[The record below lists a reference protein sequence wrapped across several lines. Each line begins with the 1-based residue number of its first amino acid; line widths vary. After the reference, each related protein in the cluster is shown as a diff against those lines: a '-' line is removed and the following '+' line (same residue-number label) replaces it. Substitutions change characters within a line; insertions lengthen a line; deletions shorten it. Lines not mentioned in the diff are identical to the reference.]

1 MADSSDLCVTV
12 GTGFR
17 PQKIHMATGTL
28 ADQVTYP
35 SRIEPAERTPAVEA
49 RLQELLDLV
58 GVGYLVTRWAGD
70 AAGRKRAEHKGW
82 DHETKW
88 DEVLS
93 LGEQQRIGM
102 SRLFYHRASSL
113 RRPAAA
119 ACMSVVSDL
128 DCQTSNLR
136 EVAMLAQSPSSEC
149 WTNALRRCRS
159 TWRSGCTAA
168 PRLPGSR
175 RSR

>member
-1 MADSSDLCVTV
+1 MADLRLAV

-102 SRLFYHRASSL
+102 SRLFYHRAPPL
-113 RRPAAA
+113 RSPAFTN
-119 ACMSVVSDL
+119 CLLGVTL
-128 DCQTSNLR
+128 DRQTSNLR
-136 EVAMLAQSPSSEC
+136 EVAMLA
-149 WTNALRRCRS
+149 
-159 TWRSGCTAA
+159 
-168 PRLPGSR
+168 
-175 RSR
+175 

>member
-1 MADSSDLCVTV
+1 MCLAV
-12 GTGFR
+12 GTGPR

-35 SRIEPAERTPAVEA
+35 SRIEPSDRTPAVEA

-102 SRLFYHRASSL
+102 SRLFYHRAPPL
-113 RRPAAA
+113 RQPAFMITN
-119 ACMSVVSDL
+119 CLLGVTL

-136 EVAMLAQSPSSEC
+136 EVAMLAQSQSLEC

>member
-1 MADSSDLCVTV
+1 
-12 GTGFR
+12 
-17 PQKIHMATGTL
+17 MATGTL

-102 SRLFYHRASSL
+102 ARLFFHRPRYGVLDQCTDAVSL
-113 RRPAAA
+113 DVEEQLYQSARSMGITIITISQRPALTGHHGQELRLLDGKGGW
-119 ACMSVVSDL
+119 DL
-128 DCQTSNLR
+128 ADILQD
-136 EVAMLAQSPSSEC
+136 
-149 WTNALRRCRS
+149 
-159 TWRSGCTAA
+159 
-168 PRLPGSR
+168 
-175 RSR
+175 